1 MKINILHSRLSKVTR
16 KVINKSYP
24 DLEEEIY
31 KNRFNKFWRFFKSKK
46 GFLIITPLTLLLYVI
61 AYIIDNK
68 LSFVILDRQ
77 DALSYMENRIA
88 NIAVMISVTLVVI
101 GFLFNNANYRSRYT
115 LEIIFMRFKLF
126 PIVYFSL
133 SSVSI
138 MILVVLY
145 NRMFSDVSIVN
156 FAVCSNYL
164 TITFLMIL
172 GYLITSIILFT
183 DKRIIRKE
191 IMKELIRE
199 AKKLRYLELISLSS
213 SLILQ
218 KKLNVKHPNKKI
230 NFVRD
235 PLVTLEYSTDYLI
248 KDVDIHLLN
257 KEIKKIK
264 EEKINVI
271 SITIGGI
278 QPTRSIVWSPENDI
292 QKKEMNSGIID
303 IFDRRKNNYR
313 KDSIDFFK
321 EKFRESINKEDL
333 SEMKFCLDGFRELYQ
348 IKSKYEPTK

>member
-1 MKINILHSRLSKVTR
+1 
-16 KVINKSYP
+16 
-24 DLEEEIY
+24 
-31 KNRFNKFWRFFKSKK
+31 
-46 GFLIITPLTLLLYVI
+46 
-61 AYIIDNK
+61 
-68 LSFVILDRQ
+68 
-77 DALSYMENRIA
+77 
-88 NIAVMISVTLVVI
+88 
-101 GFLFNNANYRSRYT
+101 
-115 LEIIFMRFKLF
+115 
-126 PIVYFSL
+126 
-133 SSVSI
+133 
-138 MILVVLY
+138 
-145 NRMFSDVSIVN
+145 
-156 FAVCSNYL
+156 
-164 TITFLMIL
+164 
-172 GYLITSIILFT
+172 
-183 DKRIIRKE
+183 
-191 IMKELIRE
+191 MKELIRE